1 MSDKFVVA
9 LGYFDSV
16 HIGHE
21 KVINE
26 AVSYAKKV
34 NAKVVVFTFSGN
46 LRAFFKGETEKQI
59 YTASEKEKIML
70 SLGVSEVFFAPV
82 NKTFLNKG
90 RLAFLNY
97 VNKKYNVCAY
107 VCGEDY
113 TFGKSAKGNVSFL
126 KDYANRNNQSVITV
140 LEEKLNGEKIS
151 TSKIKKHLKNGKV
164 DKANELL
171 GRAYS
176 ICGNVYKDRGVGKK
190 IGFPTANVKV
200 DAKKQAL
207 KNGVYAGKVIVG
219 DKEYGAIINYG
230 ARPTFSLSEIIL
242 EAHLFGFNAN
252 LYGKNIEVYF
262 EKFIRDVLTFSSK
275 DELIRQIEKDVKK
288 AKGIV

>member
-16 HIGHE
+16 HIGHV

-26 AVSYAKKV
+26 AVSYAKSV

-59 YTASEKEKIML
+59 YTASEKEKIMI

-113 TFGKSAKGNVSFL
+113 AFGKSAKGDVSFL
-126 KDYANRNNQSVITV
+126 KDYALSKNQSVITV

-151 TSKIKKHLKNGKV
+151 TSKIKSHLKNGEV
-164 DKANELL
+164 EKANELL

-176 ICGNVYKDRGVGKK
+176 ICGKVYKDRGVGKK

-200 DAKKQAL
+200 DVKKQAL

-219 DKEYGAIINYG
+219 DKKYSAIINYG

-242 EAHLFGFNAN
+242 EAHLFGFNGN
-252 LYGKNIEVYF
+252 LYGKNIEVCF
-262 EKFIRDVLTFSSK
+262 DKFIRDVLTFSTK
-275 DELIRQIEKDVKK
+275 DELISQIEKDVKK
-288 AKGIV
+288 AKENL